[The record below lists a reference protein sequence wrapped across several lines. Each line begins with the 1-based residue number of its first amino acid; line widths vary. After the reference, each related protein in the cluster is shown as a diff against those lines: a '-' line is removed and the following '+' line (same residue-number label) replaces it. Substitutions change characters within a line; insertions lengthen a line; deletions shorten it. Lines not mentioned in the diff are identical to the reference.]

1 MTGDRNINRKHVNY
15 RKAGKIKKKLHKQQ
29 IKKAALSN
37 KTTQPKSIEDMTKK
51 DRRELIK
58 KKKIVKE
65 IEKALIKKGCSKRNR
80 GRIMIIQKFFLYKLY
95 LYSFVFQFII
105 FLSIPPYSIFSLRN
119 QSVFQNNRYIYKN
132 FNFIQYNLSFYCQI
146 YRFFMIRQSIIKS
159 QKCSQ
164 NINDP
169 YVFLSSKICA
179 SLFLDLIKFK
189 QMNIIKTKLTLKF
202 YSNYFLLFLIKT
214 YLQFIMKLIIAFLIL
229 LNTFAFIKYD
239 SGLALDFN
247 SDSYPTFKCYFG
259 YSKIAVISFSNAFEN
274 IPQVFFYHEYFDQE
288 VAEAELKLSITTITK
303 TSFTSEIY
311 CGQKRV
317 RRLKIR
323 WFALDDQR
331 IEVINNFNMV
341 NPDDK
346 TFTIKNPN
354 AKFGFIVLTSIH
366 YSGAVD
372 FQLSMSSI
380 TMNTVTV
387 TITKVAGK
395 FVNLKQVGYQV
406 IVGVEE
412 AFIKLGLQTST
423 GTFISGNISKQPNRW
438 FVIAVQSITFPNT
451 TYLTL
456 EALFTY
462 TATTLSYTWKSFLN
476 SQTPNKHEQ
485 VWVAYQFTTTYKP
498 LECFSIRTSRK
509 QAFDLTIL
517 PTFFLQ
523 LVQTNQIY
531 FTNGNYEYVVDKS
544 ITPLKMNI
552 QMKCEN
558 GKKVQ
563 ADFNKCNA
571 CSIQKTYSFT
581 YNCFN
586 QMNYIGFFPL
596 FQQAFQQYNH
606 LKINIQSSS
615 LEIINVVYDQAITE
629 KTIVKIQILNL

>member
-15 RKAGKIKKKLHKQQ
+15 RKARKIKKKLHKQY

-37 KTTQPKSIEDMTKK
+37 KTTQPKSIKDMTKK

-80 GRIMIIQKFFLYKLY
+80 GRIMIIQNFLLYKLY

-119 QSVFQNNRYIYKN
+119 QSVFQNNRYICKN
-132 FNFIQYNLSFYCQI
+132 FNFIQYNLSFYQQI
-146 YRFFMIRQSIIKS
+146 YSFFYDQIKYYKILEMFLKYKQSLCIFEFQNLCFTIFRFNKIL
-159 QKCSQ
+159 
-164 NINDP
+164 INE
-169 YVFLSSKICA
+169 YYKNQTNA
-179 SLFLDLIKFK
+179 
-189 QMNIIKTKLTLKF
+189 KF

-214 YLQFIMKLIIAFLIL
+214 YLKFIMKLIIAFLIL

-259 YSKIAVISFSNAFEN
+259 YSKVAVISFFMPLK
-274 IPQVFFYHEYFDQE
+274 IFLKQ

-395 FVNLKQVGYQV
+395 FVNLKQVRYQV

-485 VWVAYQFTTTYKP
+485 VWVAYQFTTTYNP
-498 LECFSIRTSRK
+498 LECVSIRTSRK
-509 QAFDLTIL
+509 QAFDLSIL

-531 FTNGNYEYVVDKS
+531 ITNGNYEYVVDKS
-544 ITPLKMNI
+544 IRPLKMNI
-552 QMKCEN
+552 QIKCEN
-558 GKKVQ
+558 GMKVQ
-563 ADFNKCNA
+563 AEFNNCNS

-629 KTIVKIQILNL
+629 KTIVKIQILNQ